1 MIQKYYFK
9 LLFLWCRFMHEDLE
23 TAKIEELT
31 LAIKNC
37 KVFVY
42 CLFFSFIYDNF
53 WVCFFIIWKLFLKES
68 GKIDIPHNLLQI
80 QWSNQSIDLRGKR
93 YCIAIHLICM
103 LYLNTDYY
111 FPGGCMLCVWPVWT
125 RSEMPRHVSIYQGT
139 TVQEV
144 CNCCHQR
151 EHGVEEFRTG
161 HENRA
166 AGKGCRASD
175 ILILKW

>member
-103 LYLNTDYY
+103 LYLNIVLLLSRWLYAVCLTSLNKIRNAETCFYISRNN
-111 FPGGCMLCVWPVWT
+111 CS
-125 RSEMPRHVSIYQGT
+125 RSLQLLSSERAWSGR
-139 TVQEV
+139 VQ
-144 CNCCHQR
+144 NW
-151 EHGVEEFRTG
+151 
-161 HENRA
+161 A
-166 AGKGCRASD
+166 WK
-175 ILILKW
+175 